1 LQFTSF
7 PFQENYKMATE
18 AVTPQAIVMADFK
31 GKVDP
36 DWCPGCGDFGVL
48 AAVQKALVELQ
59 IPKHEVATISGI
71 GCSSNF
77 PGFIDTY
84 GMHTLHGRSLPV
96 ATGMKMANHA
106 MTVLVTGGDGDGFGI
121 GCGHFVHATR
131 RNVDLLYLV
140 MDNQI
145 YGLTTGQ
152 TSPTSRLGMKTKSM
166 PFGSIE
172 SPLNP
177 ISLAL
182 AAGATFV
189 ARGFSAEQKHL
200 TELIKQGIE
209 HKGFSFIDV
218 FSPCVTYNHDNTFQ
232 WFRPRV
238 KKLEDNPEYDST
250 NWAAAMEKSLMWG
263 DEIPIGKFFERTDL
277 PTLHGAEPV
286 LKRGP
291 LVQQDNRIPADIA
304 KSFIDEL
311 M

>member
-1 LQFTSF
+1 
-7 PFQENYKMATE
+7 MATE
-18 AVTPQAIVMADFK
+18 AVLPKQMVMADLK

-96 ATGMKMANHA
+96 ASGMKLANHG

-121 GCGHFVHATR
+121 GAGHFVHTMR
-131 RNVDLLYLV
+131 RNLDLTYIV

-152 TSPTSRLGMKTKSM
+152 TSPTSRIGMKTKSM
-166 PFGSIE
+166 PFGNVDA
-172 SPLNP
+172 PVNP

-200 TELIKQGIE
+200 TELIKQAIQ
-209 HKGFSFIDV
+209 HKGFSFLDV

-238 KKLEDNPEYDST
+238 KKLEENPDYDRADFQ
-250 NWAAAMEKSLMWG
+250 AAVEKSLLWG
-263 DEIPIGKFFERTDL
+263 DEIPIGVFFERTDV
-277 PTLHGAEPV
+277 PTAHDAEPV
-286 LKRGP
+286 LKPGP
-291 LVQQDNRIPADIA
+291 LVHQKMGIPADIA
-304 KSFIDEL
+304 KSFVDEL

>member
-1 LQFTSF
+1 
-7 PFQENYKMATE
+7 MATE
-18 AVTPQAIVMADFK
+18 AILPKQMVMADLK

-96 ATGMKMANHA
+96 ASGMKLANHA

-121 GCGHFVHATR
+121 GAGHFVHTMR
-131 RNVDLLYLV
+131 RNLDLTYIV

-152 TSPTSRLGMKTKSM
+152 TSPTSRIGMKTKSM
-166 PFGSIE
+166 PFGNVDA
-172 SPLNP
+172 PVNP

-182 AAGATFV
+182 SAGATFV
-189 ARGFSAEQKHL
+189 ARGFSADQKHL
-200 TELIKQGIE
+200 TELIKRGIE

-238 KKLEDNPEYDST
+238 KKLEDNPAYDHT
-250 NWAAAMEKSLMWG
+250 DFQAAVEKSLLWG
-263 DEIPIGKFFERTDL
+263 DEIPIGLFFERTDV
-277 PTLHGAEPV
+277 PAAHDAEPV
-286 LKRGP
+286 LKPGP
-291 LVQQDNRIPADIA
+291 LVHQEMRIPADVA
-304 KSFIDEL
+304 KSFVDEL

>member
-1 LQFTSF
+1 
-7 PFQENYKMATE
+7 MATD
-18 AVTPQAIVMADFK
+18 VLIPNVISMADFK

-59 IPKHEVATISGI
+59 IPKHQVATISGI

-84 GMHTLHGRSLPV
+84 GMHTLHGRSIPV
-96 ATGMKMANHA
+96 ATGFKMANHD

-121 GCGHFVHATR
+121 GVGHFIHAMR
-131 RNVDLLYLV
+131 RNVDLTYLV

-166 PFGSIE
+166 PYGSIE
-172 SPLNP
+172 CPLNP
-177 ISLAL
+177 VAVAL

-189 ARGFSAEQKHL
+189 ARGFSADQKHL
-200 TELIKQGIE
+200 TDIIKQAIA
-209 HKGFSFIDV
+209 HKGFSFIDC
-218 FSPCVTYNHDNTFQ
+218 FSPCVTYNKDNTFQ

-238 KKLEDNPEYDST
+238 KKLEDNPDYDSSDW
-250 NWAAAMEKSLMWG
+250 NAAMQKSLLWG

-277 PTLHGAEPV
+277 PSLHESEPV
-286 LKRGP
+286 LKKGA
-291 LVQQDNRIPADIA
+291 LVKQDNRIPDDVA
-304 KSFIDEL
+304 KGFLDEL

>member
-1 LQFTSF
+1 
-7 PFQENYKMATE
+7 MATE
-18 AVTPQAIVMADFK
+18 AILPKQMVMADLK

-96 ATGMKMANHA
+96 ASGMKLANHG

-121 GCGHFVHATR
+121 GAGHFVHTMR
-131 RNVDLLYLV
+131 RNLDLTYIV

-152 TSPTSRLGMKTKSM
+152 TSPTSRIGMKTKSM
-166 PFGSIE
+166 PFGNVDA
-172 SPLNP
+172 PVNP

-200 TELIKQGIE
+200 TELLKRAIQ
-209 HKGFSFIDV
+209 HKGFSFVDV

-238 KKLEDNPEYDST
+238 KKLEDNPAYDPT
-250 NWAAAMEKSLMWG
+250 DFQAAVEKSLLWG
-263 DEIPIGKFFERTDL
+263 DEIPIGLFFERTDI
-277 PTLHGAEPV
+277 PTAHDAEPV
-286 LKRGP
+286 LKPGP
-291 LVQQDNRIPADIA
+291 LVHQEIRIPADIA
-304 KSFIDEL
+304 KSFVDEL

>member
-1 LQFTSF
+1 
-7 PFQENYKMATE
+7 MATQLE
-18 AVTPQAIVMADFK
+18 IPKTIAMADFK

-84 GMHTLHGRSLPV
+84 GMHTLHGRSLAV
-96 ATGMKMANHA
+96 ATGMKLANHA

-121 GCGHFVHATR
+121 GGNHFMHTMR

-166 PFGSIE
+166 PFGNIE
-172 SPLNP
+172 NPINP
-177 ISLAL
+177 ISIAL

-189 ARGFSAEQKHL
+189 ARGFSADQKHL
-200 TELIKQGIE
+200 TELIKRGIE

-218 FSPCVTYNHDNTFQ
+218 FSPCVTYNRDNTFQ
-232 WFRPRV
+232 WFKPRV

-250 NWAAAMEKSLMWG
+250 DWGAAMEKSLMWG
-263 DEIPIGKFFERTDL
+263 DEIPIGLFFERTDL
-277 PTLHGAEPV
+277 PTLHSADPV
-286 LKRGP
+286 LKAGP
-291 LVQQDNRIPADIA
+291 LVHQEYRLPQDVAQ
-304 KSFIDEL
+304 SFIDEL

>member
-1 LQFTSF
+1 
-7 PFQENYKMATE
+7 MATE
-18 AVTPQAIVMADFK
+18 AILPKQMVMADLK

-96 ATGMKMANHA
+96 ASGMKLANHA

-121 GCGHFVHATR
+121 GAGHFVHTMR
-131 RNVDLLYLV
+131 RNLDLTYIV

-152 TSPTSRLGMKTKSM
+152 TSPTSRIGMKTKSM
-166 PFGSIE
+166 PFGNVDA
-172 SPLNP
+172 PVNP

-200 TELIKQGIE
+200 TELLKRAIQ

-238 KKLEDNPEYDST
+238 KKLEDNPAYDPT
-250 NWAAAMEKSLMWG
+250 DFQAAMEKSLLWG
-263 DEIPIGKFFERTDL
+263 DEIPIGLFFKRTDV
-277 PTLHGAEPV
+277 PAAHEAEPV
-286 LKRGP
+286 LKPGP
-291 LVQQDNRIPADIA
+291 LVHQDIRIPVDVA
-304 KSFIDEL
+304 KFYVDEL

>member
-1 LQFTSF
+1 MVTA
-7 PFQENYKMATE
+7 PAATNHV
-18 AVTPQAIVMADFK
+18 AMSDLK

-59 IPKHEVATISGI
+59 IPNHNVVTISGI

-77 PGFIDTY
+77 PGFVNTY
-84 GMHTLHGRSLPV
+84 GMHTLHGRALAV
-96 ATGMKMANHA
+96 ATGVKLANHEL
-106 MTVLVTGGDGDGFGI
+106 TVLVTGGDGDGFGI
-121 GCGHFVHATR
+121 GGNHFVHSMR
-131 RNVDLLYLV
+131 RNVDLLYIV

-166 PFGSIE
+166 PFGSVE
-172 SPLNP
+172 APVNP

-189 ARGFSAEQKHL
+189 ARGFSAEQKQL

-209 HKGFSFIDV
+209 HKGFSFLDV
-218 FSPCVTYNHDNTFQ
+218 FSPCVTYNHDNTYQ

-238 KKLEDNPEYDST
+238 KKLEDEAGYDPSD
-250 NWAAAMEKSLMWG
+250 WMAAMGKSLLW
-263 DEIPIGKFFERTDL
+263 DTEIPIGKFFERTDV

-286 LKRGP
+286 LDDGP
-291 LVQQDNRIPADIA
+291 LIHADFRIPEDVTRT
-304 KSFIDEL
+304 FVEEL

>member
-1 LQFTSF
+1 
-7 PFQENYKMATE
+7 MATE
-18 AVTPQAIVMADFK
+18 AILPKQMVMADLK

-96 ATGMKMANHA
+96 ASGMKLANHA

-121 GCGHFVHATR
+121 GAGHFVHTMR
-131 RNVDLLYLV
+131 RNLDLTYIV

-152 TSPTSRLGMKTKSM
+152 TSPTSRIGMKTKSM
-166 PFGSIE
+166 PFGNVDA
-172 SPLNP
+172 PVNP
-177 ISLAL
+177 VSLAL

-200 TELIKQGIE
+200 TELLKRAIE

-238 KKLEDNPEYDST
+238 KKLEDNPAYDPSDFQ
-250 NWAAAMEKSLMWG
+250 AAMEKSLLWG
-263 DEIPIGKFFERTDL
+263 DEIPIGLFFERTDV
-277 PTLHGAEPV
+277 PAAHDAEPV
-286 LKRGP
+286 LKTGP
-291 LVQQDNRIPADIA
+291 LVHQEIRIPTDVA
-304 KSFIDEL
+304 KSFVDEL

>member
-1 LQFTSF
+1 
-7 PFQENYKMATE
+7 MATE
-18 AVTPQAIVMADFK
+18 VELPKPIAMADFK

-84 GMHTLHGRSLPV
+84 GMHTLHGRSLAV
-96 ATGMKMANHA
+96 ATGFKLANHA

-121 GCGHFVHATR
+121 GGNHFMHTMR
-131 RNVDLLYLV
+131 RNVNLTYIV

-166 PFGSIE
+166 PYGNIE
-172 SPLNP
+172 NPINP
-177 ISLAL
+177 ISIAL

-189 ARGFSAEQKHL
+189 ARGFSADQKHL
-200 TELIKQGIE
+200 TELIKRAIE

-218 FSPCVTYNHDNTFQ
+218 FSPCVTYNHDNTFM
-232 WFRPRV
+232 WFKPRV
-238 KKLEDNPEYDST
+238 KKLEDNPEYDPT
-250 NWAAAMEKSLMWG
+250 DWGAAMEKSLMWG
-263 DEIPIGKFFERTDL
+263 DEIPTGRFFERTDL
-277 PTLHGAEPV
+277 PSLHGADPV
-286 LKRGP
+286 LNSGP
-291 LVQQDNRIPADIA
+291 LVKQGHRLPPEVA
-304 KSFIDEL
+304 KAFVDEL